1 MTVVV
6 GEPLLAYLLATMGL
20 QRKAVKN
27 LLKYGAVA
35 VNGVTVRQ
43 FDHWL
48 APGAEVVVSDLRTAA
63 ATSSLE
69 SARIQLAY
77 EDDALIVLDKP
88 PGLLTVAT
96 EQDKTD
102 TLFFRLREY
111 LLGRDS
117 TPVVHP
123 EVVHRLDYGT
133 SGLVLFAKS
142 SAVKERLQDHWSAV
156 QKTYWAIVEGQPIAS
171 QGTITSYLTESKSL
185 KVFSSDHPAQ
195 GARLATTHYRVLQSR
210 EGLSL
215 LEVRLATGRKHQI
228 RVHLAGLGHPVAGD
242 HHYGAASD
250 PCQRLALHAG
260 GLSLVHPLTGEKL
273 ILVSPMPKSLGKLFP
288 EIKCDI
294 ERSADGAPQRTAF
307 GQPHSKWELS

>member
-6 GEPLLAYLLATMGL
+6 GEHLLAYLFATMGL

-35 VNGVTVRQ
+35 VNGATVRQ
-43 FDHWL
+43 FNHWL
-48 APGAEVVVSDLRTAA
+48 APGDEVVVSDLRSAA
-63 ATSSLE
+63 ATNGLE
-69 SARIQLAY
+69 SAGIQRMH

-96 EQDKTD
+96 EHDKTD
-102 TLFFRLREY
+102 TLFVRLSEY

-117 TPVVHP
+117 TATVRPL
-123 EVVHRLDYGT
+123 VVHRLDHGT

-142 SAVKERLQDHWSAV
+142 PAVKELLQANWSAV
-156 QKTYWAIVEGQPIAS
+156 QKTYWAVVEGQLLSS

-185 KVFSSDHPAQ
+185 KVLSSDFPTQ
-195 GARLATTHYRVLQSR
+195 GARLATTYYRLLQSR
-210 EGLSL
+210 DGLSL

-242 HHYGAASD
+242 RRYGATSD

-260 GLSLVHPLTGEKL
+260 GLSFMHPITGETL
-273 ILVSPMPKSLGKLFP
+273 NLVSPLPKSLHKLFP
-288 EIKCDI
+288 ELKCGVDRGVD
-294 ERSADGAPQRTAF
+294 EASRWQ
-307 GQPHSKWELS
+307 